1 MSLNLEQR
9 KAVEKLSRLKAGAL
23 FMGMGSGKTKVACDL
38 IRRKLDCID
47 AVIWI
52 APAALVNSQK
62 YLGEVKRWSRG
73 FFKKISFF
81 SIEGISMSDSKYMQM
96 RNLAASMKN
105 FCVVDESI
113 FIKNIHALRTR
124 RLVCDYSLFDFRL
137 ILNGTL

>member
-52 APAALVNSQK
+52 APAAL
-62 YLGEVKRWSRG
+62 
-73 FFKKISFF
+73 
-81 SIEGISMSDSKYMQM
+81 
-96 RNLAASMKN
+96 
-105 FCVVDESI
+105 
-113 FIKNIHALRTR
+113 
-124 RLVCDYSLFDFRL
+124 
-137 ILNGTL
+137 

>member
-38 IRRKLDCID
+38 IRCKLDCID

-62 YLGEVKRWSRG
+62 YLGEVKEG
-73 FFKKISFF
+73 IKISNNPT
-81 SIEGISMSDSKYMQM
+81 
-96 RNLAASMKN
+96 R
-105 FCVVDESI
+105 
-113 FIKNIHALRTR
+113 IKNIPAPKQL
-124 RLVCDYSLFDFRL
+124 YFIIFDFS
-137 ILNGTL
+137 IF